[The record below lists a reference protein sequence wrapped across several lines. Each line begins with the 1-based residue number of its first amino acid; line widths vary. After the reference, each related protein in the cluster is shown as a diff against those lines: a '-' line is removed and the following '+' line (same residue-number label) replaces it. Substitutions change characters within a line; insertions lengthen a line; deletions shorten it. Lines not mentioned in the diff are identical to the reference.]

1 MIIGIGTDIVE
12 TARIAETL
20 SEHGEA
26 FEERIFTDAERA
38 EAAERKANA
47 QYYAGRWAAKEAVSK
62 ALGCGFGPRCSWL
75 DIEILNNIDGKPV
88 VKLFRAA
95 ASTADAMAG
104 KWSLHVSISHEKTHA
119 CAMAILEKIND

>member
-1 MIIGIGTDIVE
+1 MIVGIGTDIVE
-12 TARIAETL
+12 TARIAGTL

-26 FEERIFTDAERA
+26 FEARIFTEAERA

-75 DIEILNNIDGKPV
+75 DVEILNNSDGKPV
-88 VKLFRAA
+88 AKLSSTAA
-95 ASTADAMAG
+95 ATANAMAG

-119 CAMAILEKIND
+119 CAMAILEKIDV